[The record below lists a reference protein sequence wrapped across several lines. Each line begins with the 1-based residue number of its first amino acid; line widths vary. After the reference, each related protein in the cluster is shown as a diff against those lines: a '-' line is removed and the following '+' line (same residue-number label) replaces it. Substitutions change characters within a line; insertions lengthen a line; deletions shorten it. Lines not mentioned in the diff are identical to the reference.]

1 MTTAHHVLGVY
12 SVLFNEIWL
21 LIISIRKQKELL
33 TNFAQAI
40 SDIHTV
46 KKSAKTY
53 IFTTRYKPF
62 ITGRK
67 IDKEVVDDFFHG
79 EKIGNKHFEASLL
92 EKLLQNK
99 KPVFELFCKRSL
111 ETRRKK
117 KVLKPLSIVKEVCQ
131 AFGLLLIK

>member
-46 KKSAKTY
+46 KKSTKTY

-67 IDKEVVDDFFHG
+67 IDKEVVDDLFHG

-131 AFGLLLIK
+131 AFGLLLTK

>member
-1 MTTAHHVLGVY
+1 MATAHHVLGVY

-21 LIISIRKQKELL
+21 MIISIRKQKELL

-46 KKSAKTY
+46 KNSTKTY
-53 IFTTRYKPF
+53 TFTARYKPF
-62 ITGRK
+62 TTGRK
-67 IDKEVVDDFFHG
+67 IDKQVVDDLFHG

-99 KPVFELFCKRSL
+99 NPVFELFCKGSL
-111 ETRRKK
+111 EKRRKK
-117 KVLKPLSIVKEVCQ
+117 K
-131 AFGLLLIK
+131 F